1 MEMLD
6 SHTLFLFITASTLLA
21 LAPGPDNIFV
31 LTQSMLKGAK
41 PGIFVTLGLC
51 TGLIFHTSAVALG
64 VAAIFQTS
72 ITAFNILKFIGA
84 AYLLYLAYLS
94 FRSCSKSK
102 LKADKDN
109 LTLGKLYKRGI
120 LMNVTNPKVSIFF
133 LAFLPQ
139 FTNVQAGNVTLQ
151 ILLLGAIFML
161 CALIVFSAVAF
172 SAGKLGDW
180 FNRSPNAQN
189 ILNKVAGS
197 IFALLAV
204 KLALS
209 ER

>member
-1 MEMLD
+1 MLD
-6 SHTLFLFITASTLLA
+6 FNTIVLFISASVLLA

-31 LTQSMLKGAK
+31 MTQSMTKGAK

-72 ITAFNILKFIGA
+72 IIAFNILKLIGA
-84 AYLLYLAYLS
+84 GYLLYLAYMS
-94 FRSCSKSK
+94 FMSNSKSK
-102 LKADKDN
+102 VNASKDDIS
-109 LTLGKLYKRGI
+109 LFKLYKRGI
-120 LMNVTNPKVSIFF
+120 IMNVTNPKVSIFF

-139 FTNVQAGNVTLQ
+139 FTNPQSGSITLQ
-151 ILLLGAIFML
+151 VFFLGALFML
-161 CALIVFSAVAF
+161 SALVVFSSIALL
-172 SAGKLGDW
+172 AGKLGNW
-180 FNRSPNAQN
+180 FNRSQNAEN
-189 ILNKVAGS
+189 ILNKVAGT
-197 IFALLAV
+197 IFAGLAI